1 MEGSAKLINQN
12 NEKDGYYNEVN
23 KILIL
28 ILILNLIVAAAKII
42 TGAVFNILS
51 MMSDGYD
58 SFFDGIS
65 NITGIIAL
73 VIARKPED
81 KEHQYGHSKA
91 ETFASIFI
99 AILLLI
105 VCEGILNS
113 AIDRFYGVGIPNITL
128 ISFIVLIITLLI
140 NVFVTRYEYKKGVEL
155 KSDLLISDSKHT
167 KSDIYATL
175 MILIGMVFIKL
186 GFPILD
192 PILSIVMA
200 IIILKTGLEILKDNI
215 NILMDKSVLDE
226 NQIRNIIYEED
237 EIINVHN
244 IRTRGTP
251 AMVYLDMHLVICGSL
266 PLKDAYNI
274 VCKCQ
279 KNIKDKIPEIK
290 DIVVHLESEEGLKD
304 EIHYE

>member
-58 SFFDGIS
+58 SFFYGIS

-105 VCEGILNS
+105 VSAGIVKS
-113 AIDRFYGVGIPNITL
+113 AI
-128 ISFIVLIITLLI
+128 
-140 NVFVTRYEYKKGVEL
+140 
-155 KSDLLISDSKHT
+155 KHT
-167 KSDIYATL
+167 MPSHVYA
-175 MILIGMVFIKL
+175 ILTISRQYQGM
-186 GFPILD
+186 
-192 PILSIVMA
+192 LSPQYMA
-200 IIILKTGLEILKDNI
+200 
-215 NILMDKSVLDE
+215 V
-226 NQIRNIIYEED
+226 
-237 EIINVHN
+237 
-244 IRTRGTP
+244 
-251 AMVYLDMHLVICGSL
+251 
-266 PLKDAYNI
+266 
-274 VCKCQ
+274 
-279 KNIKDKIPEIK
+279 
-290 DIVVHLESEEGLKD
+290 
-304 EIHYE
+304 